1 MKTPKLYQWAKD
13 GYPPVDIT
21 DFFSYR
27 NAMDLINAYSA
38 LEINHT
44 KMYQTLKEVKADIN
58 IVGQVSKA
66 TLEKINSLLKEL
78 KS

>member
-27 NAMDLINAYSA
+27 NARDLINAYSA
-38 LEINHT
+38 LEINHA
-44 KMYQTLKEVKADIN
+44 KMHKALKEVKSDIN
-58 IVGQVSKA
+58 IVGEVSKK
-66 TLEKINSLLKEL
+66 TLEKINSILKEL
-78 KS
+78 K